1 MRIKYISKDKVFCE
15 YGTKTDVSSQKIK
28 PQDIRYLYEQKI
40 YNNRETV
47 LFKPHQPYVLQL
59 Q

>member
-1 MRIKYISKDKVFCE
+1 MKFFVN
-15 YGTKTDVSSQKIK
+15 TVQKLMSVAKKIE